1 MENSNLK
8 TAEIQNEDP
17 LFESNFKISD
27 FDDFIRV
34 QNIYY
39 KAVGKKKIIILES
52 ILAIIFALF
61 ILFSFL
67 SENFSN
73 RLTFS
78 IIMILILVLI
88 PLENLVIRKISLK
101 KTYNEEKSVF
111 VKENN
116 IKYFQDKITV
126 DSENSHTQY
135 SYEQITTAIFSKDI
149 DSLVIGR
156 IMINCEKNKF
166 LKGSSEK
173 FENFIRTKLT
183 DKKIKIIK

>member
-1 MENSNLK
+1 M
-8 TAEIQNEDP
+8 
-17 LFESNFKISD
+17 
-27 FDDFIRV
+27 V
-34 QNIYY
+34 Y
-39 KAVGKKKIIILES
+39 
-52 ILAIIFALF
+52 
-61 ILFSFL
+61 
-67 SENFSN
+67 
-73 RLTFS
+73 RLR
-78 IIMILILVLI
+78 
-88 PLENLVIRKISLK
+88 NLVHIKISLK